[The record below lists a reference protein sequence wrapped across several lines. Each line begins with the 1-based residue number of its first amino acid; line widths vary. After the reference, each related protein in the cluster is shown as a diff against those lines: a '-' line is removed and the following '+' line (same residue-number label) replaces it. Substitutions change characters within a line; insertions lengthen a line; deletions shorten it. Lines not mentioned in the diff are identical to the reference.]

1 VITAAD
7 PQQPPTFT
15 GSNECLHLIDPRY
28 VELRH
33 LDLSAASANGLNI
46 DDGGS
51 FESPAHNVVLRGLTI
66 KDIGSK
72 GNHDGIK
79 LSGLTDFRIEDCV
92 IERWGDSGSGIDLVG
107 CHRGQIVGCIF
118 RFSDTQGGSGIQAK
132 GGSTNLRIHH
142 NRFEH
147 SGQRAINIGGN
158 TGLQFFRPRPE
169 DFEAKDVLVEH
180 NVFIGS
186 NAPVAFVGADGAVVR
201 FNTFYQSVRWVLR
214 ILQENADPQFVPSRN
229 GLFTDNIIVFNAA
242 DLVSTINISA
252 NTAPETFRFERN
264 FWYAADAPQ
273 RSAPDLPT
281 PEIDST
287 VGQDPR
293 FAAAGDFHL
302 LSGSPAKDTGA
313 FASKSPSKKL
323 GCRSKQDL
331 AGF

>member
-1 VITAAD
+1 LISLLGVAWIFIFGGTCARDPLGPILQVHNAAEFAAAVDAAVAGTRIELSPGQYGGGYLFSNLHGEADKPIVITAAD

-28 VELRH
+28 VELRY

-66 KDIGSK
+66 KDIGST

-107 CHRGQIVGCIF
+107 CHRGQIAGCIF

-186 NAPVAFVGADGAVVR
+186 NA
-201 FNTFYQSVRWVLR
+201 
-214 ILQENADPQFVPSRN
+214 
-229 GLFTDNIIVFNAA
+229 
-242 DLVSTINISA
+242 
-252 NTAPETFRFERN
+252 
-264 FWYAADAPQ
+264 ADAPQ

-281 PEIDST
+281 PDIDST

-293 FAAAGDFHL
+293 FADADAGDFHL

-313 FASKSPSKKL
+313 FASKSPSKN
-323 GCRSKQDL
+323 
-331 AGF
+331 